1 MGAGRALEELAI
13 WNADP
18 MSELMKAH
26 GLLVT
31 LLLCCGL
38 LTAQPQADE
47 DASALEAR
55 YKTCAK
61 HYIPADKCMP
71 EIYRQLKAK
80 DNAPLDATV
89 AAALKAIKE
98 YQTRLKNP
106 DSMQVHT
113 AYVTDRGAICLEI
126 AGQNAMGGLSVSR
139 VVYLSP
145 TLTHR
150 EKGKWLDEGDSLEGW
165 QPQTTAGATKL
176 IAGKRGVPS
185 RQLLFI

>member
-1 MGAGRALEELAI
+1 
-13 WNADP
+13 
-18 MSELMKAH
+18 MKAH
-26 GLLVT
+26 VP
-31 LLLCCGL
+31 LLLLFCGL
-38 LTAQPQADE
+38 LTTQLQADE

-61 HYIPADKCMP
+61 HYIPSDKCTP
-71 EIYRQLKAK
+71 EIYEQLKAK
-80 DNAPLDATV
+80 DNAPLDPTA
-89 AAALKAIKE
+89 AAALKAVKE

-150 EKGKWLDEGDSLEGW
+150 DKGKWLDEGGFLGGMAAADHGGGYQVDRWGAACTNPPTPFHPTQKLYPGTDVTEKVKEALKDS
-165 QPQTTAGATKL
+165 K
-176 IAGKRGVPS
+176 
-185 RQLLFI
+185 